1 MAKDKRKAAGKKQ
14 MSETDIANFLSA
26 AIQDAEDYIDTHV
39 APDREEATRYYRGD
53 KFGNEEE
60 GRSQVVM
67 TEVRD
72 VVQAMLPSLLR
83 VFLSSENVVEYA
95 PRRADAVEGAA
106 QATDYVN
113 YIFHVKNPGAQI
125 LYAAFKDALV
135 RKTGVVKWYV
145 EEKKTVTEDRFAN
158 LSDDDLVALTVEGD
172 EPGVET
178 EITDLVELL
187 PAGFETLEDGTEEAV
202 PGQYN
207 LTLRRTITT
216 KHIKCEAVPPEEFLI
231 ARNAR
236 DIETADYVGHR
247 KDMLVSDLVAEGYD
261 LEEILEHGNAQP
273 VLELNQES
281 TARNPALQAKEVVDV
296 SKLDPS
302 MLRVRYFES
311 FVRMDAD
318 GDGVAELHRICSIG
332 EDGNYV
338 LHDEVVSSIDFALFC
353 PDPEPHTAIGY
364 SIADQTKDLQKIKSS
379 IVRNTLDSLAQS
391 IHPRTA
397 VLEGAVNMADVLNT
411 EVGGIVRMRQ
421 IGAVQPLQQPFIG
434 QQSLPI
440 LAYLDD
446 VRSQR
451 TGISRATQGLDA
463 DVLQS
468 TTKAAVTATVSAAQ
482 ERLEMVARLF
492 ADGGMKQLFRG
503 LLRTIVRV
511 IDREEMVKLR
521 GKWVEVNPASWDAE
535 MDVIVNVGL
544 GLGDRNEKIAVL
556 TQIAMK
562 QEEALKTLGPQ
573 NPLVDLQQYRAT
585 LGKILEHA
593 GIKDTETYWKQVTPD
608 SIKQMLD
615 QMAKNQKPDPAEI
628 LAQVEKDKTMADI
641 AINRAKLMLE
651 TQKIKLEDDRERDR
665 IEAETMLKAYEIQAK
680 FNTQVDL
687 ASIQSR
693 MDRQRLAVETALTVA
708 EAEAAASAPQP
719 QPQPQPMQAP
729 IQ

>member
-1 MAKDKRKAAGKKQ
+1 MAKGKRKADSKP
-14 MSETDIANFLSA
+14 MSEQDIANFLSA
-26 AIQDAEDYIDTHV
+26 AIRDAEDYIDTSV
-39 APDREEATRYYRGD
+39 APEREEATRYYRGD

-95 PRRADAVEGAA
+95 PRRADAVEGAE

-113 YIFHVKNPGAQI
+113 YIFHVKNHGAQI
-125 LYAAFKDALV
+125 LYAVFKDALV
-135 RKTGVVKWYV
+135 RKTGIVKWYV
-145 EEKKTVTEDRFAN
+145 EEKKTVTEERFAH
-158 LSDDDLVALTVEGD
+158 LSDDDLIRLTTDD
-172 EPGVET
+172 EPNVDT
-178 EITDLVELL
+178 EIVELNQLL
-187 PAGFETLEDGTEEAV
+187 PPGFETLEDGTEEEA
-202 PGQYN
+202 PAEYS
-207 LTLRRTITT
+207 LTLRRTVTE
-216 KHIKCEAVPPEEFLI
+216 KGIKVEAVPPEEFII

-247 KDMLVSDLVAEGYD
+247 KDELVSNLVAQGYD
-261 LEEILEHGNAQP
+261 LDEILEHGNAQP

-281 TARNPALQAKEVVDV
+281 AARNPALQAKQVVDV
-296 SKLDPS
+296 TKLDPS
-302 MLRVRYFES
+302 MLRVKYFES
-311 FVRMDAD
+311 FIRMDAD
-318 GDGVAELHRICSIG
+318 GDGVAELHRVCSIG
-332 EDGNYV
+332 DNGQYV
-338 LHDEVVSSIDFALFC
+338 LHDEVVSHADFALFC

-364 SIADQTKDLQKIKSS
+364 SIADQTKDLQKIKSN

-397 VLEGAVNMADVLNT
+397 VVEGAVNMADVLNT
-411 EVGGIVRMRQ
+411 EVGGIIRMRQ
-421 IGAVQPLQQPFIG
+421 IGAVQPLTQPFVG

-503 LLRTIVRV
+503 LLRTITQTM
-511 IDREEMVKLR
+511 DRTEMVKLR
-521 GKWVEVNPASWDAE
+521 GKWVEVNPAGWDAE
-535 MDVIVNVGL
+535 MDVVVNVGL
-544 GLGDRNEKIAVL
+544 GLGDRTEKVAVL
-556 TQIAMK
+556 SQIAMK

-573 NPLVDLQQYRAT
+573 NPLVDLQQYRTT

-593 GIKDTETYWKQVTPD
+593 GIKDTETYWKQVTPEAVQ
-608 SIKQMLD
+608 QMQQ
-615 QMAKNQKPDPAEI
+615 QMAQNQKPDPAQI
-628 LAQVEKDKTMADI
+628 LAEVEKEKTMADI

-651 TQKIKLEDDRERDR
+651 ERKIKLEDDRERDR
-665 IEAETMLKAYEIQAK
+665 IEAETMLKAFELQAK
-680 FNTQVDL
+680 FNAQVDL
-687 ASIQSR
+687 AAIQAR
-693 MDRQRLAVETALTVA
+693 MDRQRLAVETALTLA
-708 EAEAAASAPQP
+708 ENEAAMSAPQP
-719 QPQPQPMQAP
+719 QQQPVGAP